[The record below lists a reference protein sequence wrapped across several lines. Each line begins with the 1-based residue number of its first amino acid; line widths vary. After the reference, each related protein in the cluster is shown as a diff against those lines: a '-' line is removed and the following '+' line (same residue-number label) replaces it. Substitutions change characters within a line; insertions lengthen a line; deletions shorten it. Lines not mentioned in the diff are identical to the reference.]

1 MSEAR
6 LSIGEVS
13 LSFALGGVGEERAG
27 RISRLIFEH
36 VGELTARGLA
46 PFDGDVEV
54 GALAVSVR
62 VPSAAIED
70 EELARACAAEIV
82 RALALR
88 A

>member
-6 LSIGEVS
+6 LEIGEVS
-13 LSFALGGVGEERAG
+13 LSFALGGVDAERAG

-46 PFDGDVEV
+46 HSGGDAEV
-54 GALAVSVR
+54 GALEVSVR
-62 VPSAAIED
+62 VPRAAVED

-82 RALALR
+82 RALATR